1 MNTHLG
7 YLLAISLAYTLVTG
21 LPCAEHTFLAKQA
34 CFSKENLRHK
44 KWNLGFLSYE
54 NGYSPR
60 CNLTHNRVTRLV
72 WWHT

>member
-44 KWNLGFLSYE
+44 NRTWGSCPMKTAIRLGAI
-54 NGYSPR
+54 SPI
-60 CNLTHNRVTRLV
+60 TG
-72 WWHT
+72 